1 MLFSLI
7 VILLI
12 FFVAVLFEDLKVEKN
27 SENETVL
34 TDPKFDILNPSF
46 TINTEKSKILVTA
59 NKGNFL
65 SDDLILLQKNVYFES
80 SNFKIF
86 SEEATFNKKK
96 QIANSKSKSRF
107 KSKGTEIIAEGFSII
122 QQGDIILFNG
132 KTSLILTQ

>member
-1 MLFSLI
+1 MFGSFFSKLFNWFTKLCMQNLHSRDGLELMGVDKFRLI
-7 VILLI
+7 VIG
-12 FFVAVLFEDLKVEKN
+12 
-27 SENETVL
+27 
-34 TDPKFDILNPSF
+34 DPKFDILNPSF

-86 SEEATFNKKK
+86 SKEATFNKKK

-107 KSKGTEIIAEGFSII
+107 KV
-122 QQGDIILFNG
+122 
-132 KTSLILTQ
+132 